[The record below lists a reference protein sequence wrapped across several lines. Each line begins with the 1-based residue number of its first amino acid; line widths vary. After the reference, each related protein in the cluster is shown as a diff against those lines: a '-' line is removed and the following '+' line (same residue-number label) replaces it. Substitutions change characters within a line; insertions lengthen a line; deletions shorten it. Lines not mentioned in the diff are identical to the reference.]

1 MKEVVILRVDR
12 EGKAVTG
19 SASAEGW
26 VARSGSRL
34 CHQVVGAR
42 AIDGSPICTKSCAAE
57 LAQGKRPGHVSQLG
71 VVRGEV
77 VRLNCHHV
85 GDEAV
90 VSVETTG
97 QPAPAKRE
105 LLTPRELQVLAL
117 IARGQTTEDVAMQLG
132 LRGNTVRTHVEHLCR
147 RMGVRT
153 RAQAVAVAL
162 ATGQLKPE
170 SEREL

>member
-1 MKEVVILRVDR
+1 MKEIVILRVDR
-12 EGKAVTG
+12 DGRAVTG

-26 VARSGSRL
+26 IARSGSRS
-34 CHQVVGAR
+34 CHHVVGAR
-42 AIDGSPICTKSCAAE
+42 AMDGSPICTKACAAE
-57 LAQGKRPGHVSQLG
+57 LAQGKRSGHTTKHG

-77 VRLNCHHV
+77 IRLNCHRV

-90 VSVETTG
+90 VTVETSG
-97 QPAPAKRE
+97 QPAPATRE
-105 LLTPRELQVLAL
+105 LLTARERQVLAL

-153 RAQAVAVAL
+153 RAQAVAVGL
-162 ATGQLKPE
+162 STGQLKPDW
-170 SEREL
+170 ERED